1 MIFQEMFSPVDEMP
15 ELTEDQARKMREK
28 YEAEGSQLPPI
39 ERPEPGF
46 WSGMDEGIYRGTAS
60 GALKSMSFAETAIA
74 NTGLAQS
81 ARNMAQVETG
91 ETFDQI
97 DVSDVQQRLE
107 RDAKQY
113 REIAKRDFA
122 ADPSTMGTAAQI
134 LYGVFETI
142 PKAVAYSTIAGP
154 AGGSVLFGADLG
166 VSRAQELM
174 DEGVDQNTATW
185 AGIATFG
192 MSALGMR
199 VPAVFGKSRIA
210 SATIGAAV
218 NAGLTA
224 AETQSVN
231 WILQNQNYTEL
242 AERYRLNPIDLITS
256 AVFGGVMGG
265 VLWRARPD
273 VSANQAE
280 TNTRP
285 ALNDHL
291 YNQLRK
297 ASPAHI
303 TDEQVRY
310 QADLHAVGI
319 GALASKADIDPY
331 AIAPEIVAG
340 EASGF
345 SQRIPAFKP
354 EQDLVSGIKDYFG
367 TTWDARESGY
377 MMQDGEMLNMS
388 GVHEVNDERIKRDLR
403 GRRVVDHRDVSG
415 TNIRGVSTEQFFE
428 NQNIQNQSD
437 YMYNFMARTGAMRMD
452 YASSIAALTRQ
463 PTRAQLQMMQRM
475 AYENDGLIVSYY
487 TPDGRIVDEAEWE
500 GPVTQKK
507 LREFF
512 KQAQEKADSG
522 VSGAFAQRAWH
533 GSPHTFERFS
543 TDSIGSGVGAQAHG
557 WGLYFT
563 KDKLVANRY
572 REDLI
577 HRRGQSHR
585 RLFYKDRMSD
595 EYDGAVKKVLK
606 DFEKNYQDEFI
617 NIQSVHND
625 LISMYKERFQNGN
638 RLAGLYD
645 GLLNMIDENPK
656 MSISTFLKSAPAGEE
671 TRIQYAVEQ
680 AKRNAKGENRR
691 TTIRDVRSVLEDS
704 FKRFDAFRN
713 ENKAK
718 LDALSQI
725 NTDDLVLEERKGRL
739 FEVDIPD
746 ESEMLDENLLWGAGH
761 NFELK
766 QKIKDMI
773 RDWNITNPDNPIYK
787 YPDNPTGKDIYKAV
801 AEVVGGPKAASLW
814 FNERGIK
821 GITYDGLR
829 DGRCYVVFDDKAIQ
843 TIDFYQRQNSQTT
856 AEQKL
861 QKDVVA
867 WNKLIDELEAVPKQ
881 TVLMLNQTPLV
892 MHLVGADFKKLY
904 ATPHMF
910 ERLFKSKDGS
920 KGSFGKNEL
929 KQIPQAL
936 TDPIAIFDQ
945 DNGRKLFLLDL
956 QTSNGSPVVVPVEF
970 NAQKDFATV
979 NLALTAFAKEKNGK
993 PKFGWIKNLKGKE
1006 LYVNTKK
1013 LTSLNTSAGADSL
1026 GVLSERSIK
1035 DGADN
1040 SSVTKN
1046 VLTEDDLVK
1055 EREKYPGMYQGVRG
1069 SFNPSLNRITLTA
1082 NADISTF
1089 SHEMG
1094 HFYLTDMFELS
1105 KLPAAAN
1112 STLKEDVDILLKEWG
1127 IKSLKEWDELGV
1139 EGQRKYHEQFASWV
1153 EEYLSKGRSPV
1164 EKLQRLFERMAQW
1177 ICDVYRS
1184 SSLSKRYKDE
1194 FGIELP
1200 KPSEDVQKVLDRLFR
1215 EDAKIQ
1221 KSKQAVNKTQVAAA
1235 RMVQANRTNENRL
1248 NELLALPEGPK
1259 KIKLLKDKMQSL
1271 RAQEK
1276 LLQQILRGQSPDV
1289 YEEVKDIDFDSGA
1302 MKEARGNFG
1311 RAYMMGDNNTAV
1323 ILQNRDRSDASS
1335 IAQMNAIA
1343 ANPQYGLVS
1352 VSRSY
1357 SGAPV
1362 ISYGSVPDNSHLGNH
1377 DFIVETNGNRIP
1389 FMYAVVEAGEVETSN
1404 FIDGGTNQQYGKPQR
1419 MNAVV
1424 GNGRMTALKEAYRRG
1439 TASEYRKELEGD
1451 KAHGIDSEVIKGMEN
1466 PVLVRVI
1473 NPEDVTTGF
1482 ISRSNGEQVLAR
1494 DDVEIAFEDAPK
1506 IRARAGQYEF
1516 DEAGNPTRDTL
1527 SMFIQDLNDTNAL
1540 GRLITSD
1547 GRPTPEAVR
1556 RIRNAVFFEAYQS
1569 PELSALFSQEV
1580 DPGIRRILNGMAN
1593 VAPRIIEL
1601 REEAQQLDFSGL
1613 LVEAANRIRQ
1623 ARLNP
1628 DEGADFAAQMSFLDN
1643 PATSAFV
1650 EFLDDNAN
1658 SAAAIARTLNPLVD
1672 WARNAA
1678 RAADGDGLF
1687 GGDDVVRVDL
1697 ADVVGQLRNIVN
1709 EDRLARNLESL
1720 PDIDVEAIRS
1730 AINAANDAASR
1741 AVEAASPVRAR
1752 MEAQQAIDSE
1762 VAAQGEDALAVK
1774 RDLSEQVLNPETQQE
1789 AMMNLFADQVPDRE
1803 YTVLDDLGREKQ
1815 GTAKQLLAEAELGVI
1830 KAQQD
1835 RLGLGRGVECLIRNR
1850 GI

>member
-1 MIFQEMFSPVDEMP
+1 MIFQEVFSPVDEMP

-81 ARNMAQVETG
+81 ARNLSQTESG

-97 DVSDVQQRLE
+97 SVSDIQKRAEQ
-107 RDAKQY
+107 DAKEY
-113 REIAKRDFA
+113 REIAKKDFGV
-122 ADPSTMGTAAQI
+122 DPSTMGTAAQI

-142 PKAVAYSTIAGP
+142 PKAVVYSTLAGP
-154 AGGSVLFGADLG
+154 TGGSVLFGADLG
-166 VSRAQELM
+166 VNRAQELM
-174 DEGVDQNTATW
+174 DEGVDQKTATW
-185 AGIATFG
+185 AGLATFG

-242 AERYRLNPIDLITS
+242 AERYRLNSIDLITS

-377 MMQDGEMLNMS
+377 MMQDGDMLNMS
-388 GVHEVNDERIKRDLR
+388 GAHEVSDERTKQSLR
-403 GRRVVDHRDVSG
+403 GRRVIDHRDVSG

-428 NQNIQNQSD
+428 NQNIQDQSD

-452 YASSIAALTRQ
+452 YASGIAALTRQ

-475 AYENDGLIVSYY
+475 SYENDGLIVSYY

-512 KQAQEKADSG
+512 KQAQEKADGG
-522 VSGAFAQRAWH
+522 VAGAFAQRAWH
-533 GSPHTFERFS
+533 GSPHIFDTFS
-543 TDSIGSGVGAQAHG
+543 TEHIGTGEGAQAHG
-557 WGLYFT
+557 WGLYFAGDR
-563 KDKLVANRY
+563 KIAEGYRNR
-572 REDLI
+572 L
-577 HRRGQSHR
+577 S
-585 RLFYKDRMSD
+585 DRSRQFNQ
-595 EYDGAVKKVLK
+595 VL
-606 DFEKNYQDEFI
+606 DEFEWT
-617 NIQSVHND
+617 D
-625 LISMYKERFQNGN
+625 LDPNEQIDYVGLSAALDNGEFSPQTTELLRALEENQWLGFSTPAQAIRAALSDLSSFEATPRLQN
-638 RLAGLYD
+638 
-645 GLLNMIDENPK
+645 
-656 MSISTFLKSAPAGEE
+656 
-671 TRIQYAVEQ
+671 AVE
-680 AKRNAKGENRR
+680 
-691 TTIRDVRSVLEDS
+691 
-704 FKRFDAFRN
+704 AFGDR
-713 ENKAK
+713 
-718 LDALSQI
+718 
-725 NTDDLVLEERKGRL
+725 GRV
-739 FEVDIPD
+739 FEVEIPD
-746 ESEMLDENLLWGAGH
+746 ESEMLDENLLWGAGN
-761 NFELK
+761 NFELRN
-766 QKIKDMI
+766 KIKNMI
-773 RDWNITNPDNPIYK
+773 LDWNIANPDNPIYRW
-787 YPDNPTGKDIYKAV
+787 PDRPTGRDIYKAV

-829 DGRCYVVFDDKAIQ
+829 DGRCYVVFDDNAIQ
-843 TIDFYQRQNSQTT
+843 TIEYYQRQNSQSI

-861 QKDVVA
+861 QNDVVA
-867 WNKLIDELEAVPKQ
+867 WNKLIDELDAVPKQ

-892 MHLVGADFKKLY
+892 MHMVGADFKKLY

-910 ERLFKSKDGS
+910 ERLFKLKDGS

-929 KQIPQAL
+929 KQIPKAL

-993 PKFGWIKNLKGKE
+993 PKFGWIKNLNGKE

-1035 DGADN
+1035 DGANN

-1069 SFNPSLNRITLTA
+1069 SFNPALNRITLTA

-1289 YEEVKDIDFDSGA
+1289 YEEVKDIDFDAVA

-1311 RAYMMGDNNTAV
+1311 RAYMMGENDTAV

-1335 IAQMNAIA
+1335 IAQMNTIA

-1362 ISYGSVPDNSHLGNH
+1362 VSYGTVPDNAHLGAK
-1377 DFIVETNGNRIP
+1377 DFIVETNGNRVP
-1389 FMYAVVEAGEVETSN
+1389 FMYAVVEANDVETSN
-1404 FIDGGTNQQYGKPQR
+1404 LINGATNDVYGNR
-1419 MNAVV
+1419 NRLNAVI
-1424 GNGRMTALKEAYRRG
+1424 GNGRMTALREAYNRG
-1439 TASEYRKELEGD
+1439 TANTYRQELEAD
-1451 KAHGIDSEVIKGMEN
+1451 TAHGLDPNVIKEMKN
-1466 PVLVRVI
+1466 PVLVRII
-1473 NPEDVTTGF
+1473 NPDDVTTGL

-1516 DEAGNPTRDTL
+1516 DEAGNPTNDTL
-1527 SMFIQDLNDTNAL
+1527 TMFIQDLNDTNAL

-1741 AVEAASPVRAR
+1741 AVEAAAPVRAR

-1762 VAAQGEDALAVK
+1762 VAAQGEDSLAVK

>member
-1 MIFQEMFSPVDEMP
+1 MIFQEVFSPVDEMP
-15 ELTEDQARKMREK
+15 ELTEERAREMREK
-28 YEAEGSQLPPI
+28 YETEGPQLPPI

-46 WSGMDEGIYRGTAS
+46 WSGMGEGIYRGTAS

-74 NTGLAQS
+74 NTGLVQS

-97 DVSDVQQRLE
+97 DVSDVQNRLE

-134 LYGVFETI
+134 LHGVFETI

-273 VSANQAE
+273 VSTNQADA
-280 TNTRP
+280 NTRP

-291 YNQLRK
+291 YNQLRE
-297 ASPAHI
+297 ASPTHI

-331 AIAPEIVAG
+331 AIAPEIVRG
-340 EASGF
+340 ETVGF
-345 SQRIPAFKP
+345 SQRAF
-354 EQDLVSGIKDYFG
+354 
-367 TTWDARESGY
+367 
-377 MMQDGEMLNMS
+377 
-388 GVHEVNDERIKRDLR
+388 
-403 GRRVVDHRDVSG
+403 
-415 TNIRGVSTEQFFE
+415 
-428 NQNIQNQSD
+428 
-437 YMYNFMARTGAMRMD
+437 
-452 YASSIAALTRQ
+452 
-463 PTRAQLQMMQRM
+463 
-475 AYENDGLIVSYY
+475 
-487 TPDGRIVDEAEWE
+487 
-500 GPVTQKK
+500 
-507 LREFF
+507 
-512 KQAQEKADSG
+512 
-522 VSGAFAQRAWH
+522 H
-533 GSPHTFERFS
+533 GSPHVFDTFS
-543 TDSIGSGVGAQAHG
+543 TEHIGTGEGAQAHG
-557 WGLYFT
+557 WGLYFAEN
-563 KDKLVANRY
+563 KKVADAY
-572 REDLI
+572 RSRLSDSKHVIGRVFEDLENSEVDVFSYMDNDEFDI
-577 HRRGQSHR
+577 FLREIDGNKFSDKTTEFLKALNDDGWLGFDRPTQAIREALSGDLSRYEHGE
-585 RLFYKDRMSD
+585 RLDS
-595 EYDGAVKKVLK
+595 AVK
-606 DFEKNYQDEFI
+606 N
-617 NIQSVHND
+617 
-625 LISMYKERFQNGN
+625 
-638 RLAGLYD
+638 LAS
-645 GLLNMIDENPK
+645 E
-656 MSISTFLKSAPAGEE
+656 
-671 TRIQYAVEQ
+671 
-680 AKRNAKGENRR
+680 
-691 TTIRDVRSVLEDS
+691 
-704 FKRFDAFRN
+704 
-713 ENKAK
+713 
-718 LDALSQI
+718 
-725 NTDDLVLEERKGRL
+725 GRV
-739 FEVDIPD
+739 FEVDIPEQDVLLD
-746 ESEMLDENLLWGAGH
+746 EDAPFKDQPQKVKEAVEQVFDKYKKEDPYYYRKSIPEDFSELDENYRSGTFTVVQRLDENRERVFAIF
-761 NFELK
+761 NNEDTVK
-766 QKIKDMI
+766 QRVRLFNEKAE
-773 RDWNITNPDNPIYK
+773 N
-787 YPDNPTGKDIYKAV
+787 DNPTKPSDTASGRGIYQMLSRLTGSARN
-801 AEVVGGPKAASLW
+801 ASLAL
-814 FNERGIK
+814 NEAGVK
-821 GITYDGLR
+821 GITYHGLR
-829 DGRCYVVFDDKAIQ
+829 DGRCYVVFDDNAIQ

-892 MHLVGADFKKLY
+892 MHMVGADFKKLY

-910 ERLFKSKDGS
+910 ERLFNSKDGS

-993 PKFGWIKNLKGKE
+993 SKFGWIKNLKGKE

-1026 GVLSERSIK
+1026 GVLSERSINE
-1035 DGADN
+1035 GADN

-1069 SFNPSLNRITLTA
+1069 SFNPALNRITLTA

-1127 IKSLKEWDELGV
+1127 IKSLREWDELGI

-1153 EEYLSKGRSPV
+1153 EDYLTKGQSPIK
-1164 EKLQRLFERMAQW
+1164 ELQRLFERMAQW
-1177 ICDVYRS
+1177 ICDVYRTV
-1184 SSLSKRYKDE
+1184 SLSKRYKDE

-1200 KPSEDVQKVLDRLFR
+1200 PPSKEVQKVLDRLFR
-1215 EDAKIQ
+1215 EDKKIQ
-1221 KSKQAVNKTQVAAA
+1221 KAKQSVNKTQVAAA

-1248 NELLALPEGPK
+1248 DDLLAMPEGPK
-1259 KIKLLKDKMQSL
+1259 KTKLMRDQMRSYEAQAKVLKQM
-1271 RAQEK
+1271 
-1276 LLQQILRGQSPDV
+1276 LRGQAPDA
-1289 YEEVKDIDFDSGA
+1289 YEEVKDIDFDSA
-1302 MKEARGNFG
+1302 SMKEVRGNFG
-1311 RAYMMGDNNTAV
+1311 RAYVMGNTDSVV
-1323 ILQNRDRSDASS
+1323 ILQNRDRSDTASQG
-1335 IAQMNAIA
+1335 QMNSIA
-1343 ANPQYGLVS
+1343 ANPRYGLVS
-1352 VSRSY
+1352 VSRDY
-1357 SGAPV
+1357 AGAPV
-1362 ISYGSVPDNSHLGNH
+1362 ISYGQAPDNAHLGNS
-1377 DFIVETNGNRIP
+1377 DFIYESNGNHVP
-1389 FMYAVVEAGEVETSN
+1389 FVYAVVEASDVETSN
-1404 FIDGGTNQQYGKPQR
+1404 FINGGTNNAYGDKNR
-1419 MNAVV
+1419 WNAVI
-1424 GNGRMTALKEAYRRG
+1424 GNGRMTGLKEAYNRG
-1439 TASEYRKELEGD
+1439 TASEYRRELEAD
-1451 KAHGIDSEVIKGMEN
+1451 KGHGISPEVIKAMEN

-1473 NPEDVTTGF
+1473 NPEDVTTGL
-1482 ISRSNGEQVLAR
+1482 ISRSNASQVMER
-1494 DDVEIAFEDAPK
+1494 DDVEVAFEDAPK
-1506 IRARAGQYEF
+1506 IRARAGSYEF

-1527 SMFIQDLNDTNAL
+1527 VTFIQDINDTNAL

-1580 DPGIRRILNGMAN
+1580 DPGIRRVLNGLAN

-1601 REEAQQLDFSGL
+1601 REQAQELDFSNL

-1628 DEGADFAAQMSFLDN
+1628 DEGVDFASQMSFLDN

-1650 EFLDDNAN
+1650 EFLNDNAN
-1658 SAAAIARTLNPLVD
+1658 SAAAIARTLNPLID
-1672 WARNAA
+1672 WAENAA
-1678 RAADGDGLF
+1678 RAAE
-1687 GGDDVVRVDL
+1687 GDDLLGGFEAPHIDL
-1697 ADVVGQLRNIVN
+1697 ADVVGQLRNIIN
-1709 EDRLARNLESL
+1709 EDRLARNLEPL
-1720 PDIDVEAIRS
+1720 PEINIEDVRS
-1730 AINAANDAASR
+1730 AINSANDAATR
-1741 AVEAASPVRAR
+1741 AVEAAAPVRAK
-1752 MEAQQAIDSE
+1752 MEAQQAMDAD
-1762 VAAQGEDALAVK
+1762 VANQTNEDLAVK
-1774 RDLSEQVLNPETQQE
+1774 RELSEKVLDPNTQQE
-1789 AMMNLFADQVPDRE
+1789 AMMELFADQVPDRE
-1803 YTVLDDLGREKQ
+1803 YTVLDDLGQEKN
-1815 GTAKQLLAEAELGVI
+1815 GTAQQLLAEAELGVI

-1835 RLGLGRGVECLIRNR
+1835 RLGIGRVTECLIRNQ
-1850 GI
+1850 GV

>member
-39 ERPEPGF
+39 ERPEPSF
-46 WSGMDEGIYRGTAS
+46 WSGMGEGVYRGSAS
-60 GALKSMSFAETAIA
+60 GMLKSMSFAETAIA

-81 ARNMAQVETG
+81 ARNLSQTESG

-97 DVSDVQQRLE
+97 SVSDIQKRAEQ
-107 RDAKQY
+107 DAKEY

-142 PKAVAYSTIAGP
+142 PKAVAYSAIAGP

-218 NAGLTA
+218 NAGLTG

-242 AERYRLNPIDLITS
+242 AERYRLNAVDLIVS
-256 AVFGGVMGG
+256 GVFGGVMGG
-265 VLWRARPD
+265 ALWRARPELPAKN
-273 VSANQAE
+273 SSE
-280 TNTRP
+280 TARP
-285 ALNDHL
+285 ALNDQL
-291 YNQLRK
+291 YNKLRE

-310 QADLHAVGI
+310 QADIHAVGI
-319 GALASKADIDPY
+319 GALASKAGIDPY
-331 AIAPEIVAG
+331 AIAPEIVRG
-340 EASGF
+340 ESTDGLN
-345 SQRIPAFKP
+345 QIIG
-354 EQDLVSGIKDYFG
+354 QVG
-367 TTWDARESGY
+367 TDNLRESGSDISY
-377 MMQDGEMLNMS
+377 QWVAESMEKQGKSAEAIRLATGWERGADGQWRYEIPDIQIKDNAFRVIEEANTAQYAEQNALFERNDLSDDELIDQDRAIADKYENQTLTTKLEDVVDAPELFRAYPQLKNLTVEFGDLPRSVGGYYAPVKKIIRLDRHANISVKSTRENLAHEIQHAIQDIEGFARGSNLEENSFANVLRADLQPLYAMMQDSEAWKIYREMEDQAFELMDDDLMARAGAYADDPEIQSIFKEQQRLRDKYGINHDVLEAIANYHPTSDSIWQKIHENHLDYARQRYHRSAGEVEARNVQDRLDMTNEQRRQSTLESTESYPRNEQIVRYGDNLYRDS
-388 GVHEVNDERIKRDLR
+388 SVSIDEQIGNIERIEDWLSDENLTWAKGKEYPEIIEHFGNDPQPIAFIPNTWLSELFGEEIADNRVYSGKAYFIDHAVNHHPEDIDLEAYVLMQEMISKNTEAIVDDRKGKKGVIFVKQYDKNYLLAVELRQEDDGKIHLYKSLSKTRSKKPYPNLRRARLPVDALNSLRDEPSQYIR
-403 GRRVVDHRDVSG
+403 TSEEAHGGRRFSALDNSTGIVGQNANDVNEFVPDSELIQRAKDTFGITNDVREAFYVLPDGTMLDGSGRHWGGSEIDVAGQRQVDHGDIAEIIDDS
-415 TNIRGVSTEQFFE
+415 TNPA
-428 NQNIQNQSD
+428 D
-437 YMYNFMARTGAMRMD
+437 AMYKWMARSGAMRFD
-452 YASSIAALTRQ
+452 QIVGIASIARKPTPQQLAVLSRASRGKYLALS
-463 PTRAQLQMMQRM
+463 L
-475 AYENDGLIVSYY
+475 N
-487 TPDGRIVDEAEWE
+487 TPEGRIVDDI
-500 GPVTQKK
+500 
-507 LREFF
+507 EFERANPSKIRHF
-512 KQAQEKADSG
+512 FEQAQVKADNG
-522 VSGAFAQRAWH
+522 VAGAFAQ
-533 GSPHTFERFS
+533 
-543 TDSIGSGVGAQAHG
+543 
-557 WGLYFT
+557 
-563 KDKLVANRY
+563 
-572 REDLI
+572 
-577 HRRGQSHR
+577 
-585 RLFYKDRMSD
+585 
-595 EYDGAVKKVLK
+595 
-606 DFEKNYQDEFI
+606 
-617 NIQSVHND
+617 
-625 LISMYKERFQNGN
+625 
-638 RLAGLYD
+638 
-645 GLLNMIDENPK
+645 EN
-656 MSISTFLKSAPAGEE
+656 
-671 TRIQYAVEQ
+671 
-680 AKRNAKGENRR
+680 
-691 TTIRDVRSVLEDS
+691 
-704 FKRFDAFRN
+704 
-713 ENKAK
+713 
-718 LDALSQI
+718 
-725 NTDDLVLEERKGRL
+725 
-739 FEVDIPD
+739 
-746 ESEMLDENLLWGAGH
+746 
-761 NFELK
+761 
-766 QKIKDMI
+766 
-773 RDWNITNPDNPIYK
+773 
-787 YPDNPTGKDIYKAV
+787 
-801 AEVVGGPKAASLW
+801 
-814 FNERGIK
+814 
-821 GITYDGLR
+821 
-829 DGRCYVVFDDKAIQ
+829 
-843 TIDFYQRQNSQTT
+843 
-856 AEQKL
+856 
-861 QKDVVA
+861 
-867 WNKLIDELEAVPKQ
+867 
-881 TVLMLNQTPLV
+881 
-892 MHLVGADFKKLY
+892 
-904 ATPHMF
+904 
-910 ERLFKSKDGS
+910 
-920 KGSFGKNEL
+920 
-929 KQIPQAL
+929 
-936 TDPIAIFDQ
+936 
-945 DNGRKLFLLDL
+945 
-956 QTSNGSPVVVPVEF
+956 
-970 NAQKDFATV
+970 
-979 NLALTAFAKEKNGK
+979 
-993 PKFGWIKNLKGKE
+993 
-1006 LYVNTKK
+1006 
-1013 LTSLNTSAGADSL
+1013 
-1026 GVLSERSIK
+1026 
-1035 DGADN
+1035 
-1040 SSVTKN
+1040 
-1046 VLTEDDLVK
+1046 
-1055 EREKYPGMYQGVRG
+1055 RG

-1082 NADISTF
+1082 NANISTF

-1094 HFYLTDMFELS
+1094 HWYLTDMFELS
-1105 KLPAAAN
+1105 QLPAAAN

-1127 IKSLKEWDELGV
+1127 IKSLREWNDLGI

-1221 KSKQAVNKTQVAAA
+1221 KSKQAVNKQQVAAA
-1235 RMVQANRTNENRL
+1235 RMVQANRTNENRV

-1259 KIKLLKDKMQSL
+1259 KIKLLKDQMRSL
-1271 RAQEK
+1271 QAQEK
-1276 LLQQILRGQSPDV
+1276 VLQQILRGQSPDA

-1352 VSRSY
+1352 ISRSY

-1362 ISYGSVPDNSHLGNH
+1362 VSYGTVPDNAHLGNH
-1377 DFIVETNGNRIP
+1377 DLIVETNGNRIP
-1389 FMYAVVEAGEVETSN
+1389 FMYAAVEAGEVETSN

-1451 KAHGIDSEVIKGMEN
+1451 KAHGIDSEVIRGMEN

-1741 AVEAASPVRAR
+1741 AVEAAAPVRAQ
-1752 MEAQQAIDSE
+1752 MEAQQVIDSV
-1762 VAAQGEDALAVK
+1762 VAAQGEEALTVK
-1774 RDLSEQVLNPETQQE
+1774 RELSEQVLNPETQQE

-1815 GTAKQLLAEAELGVI
+1815 GTAQQLLAEVELEVI

>member
-1 MIFQEMFSPVDEMP
+1 MIFQEVFSPVDEMP
-15 ELTEDQARKMREK
+15 ELTEERAREMREK
-28 YEAEGSQLPPI
+28 YEAEGPQLPPI
-39 ERPEPGF
+39 ERSEPGF
-46 WSGMDEGIYRGTAS
+46 WSGMGEGIYRGTAS

-74 NTGLAQS
+74 NSGLAQS
-81 ARNMAQVETG
+81 AQNMAQIETG

-107 RDAKQY
+107 RDARQY
-113 REIAKRDFA
+113 REIAKRDFV

-166 VSRAQELM
+166 VGRAQELM

-273 VSANQAE
+273 VSANQADV
-280 TNTRP
+280 NARP

-291 YNQLRK
+291 YNQLRE

-331 AIAPEIVAG
+331 AIAPEIVRGDSSVGQGSVLNQVDLAPGMMRLYHGGRGGDNLTVLDNEGIYDGVFASSDMDAASSHGDNVYYTDIDEADVLTQHDLSYNIDSDEAEQALRRAYPAYDSLTEAEKEIVWDSVIEDNANDHWDELTQILGYEDAG
-340 EASGF
+340 EASWEA
-345 SQRIPAFKP
+345 QRIRGHVAHELGFKA
-354 EQDLVSGIKDYFG
+354 V
-367 TTWDARESGY
+367 
-377 MMQDGEMLNMS
+377 EM
-388 GVHEVNDERIKRDLR
+388 NDEHGTSYLVLPANTLS
-403 GRRVVDHRDVSG
+403 RVPEYG
-415 TNIRGVSTEQFFE
+415 FN
-428 NQNIQNQSD
+428 
-437 YMYNFMARTGAMRMD
+437 
-452 YASSIAALTRQ
+452 
-463 PTRAQLQMMQRM
+463 
-475 AYENDGLIVSYY
+475 
-487 TPDGRIVDEAEWE
+487 
-500 GPVTQKK
+500 
-507 LREFF
+507 
-512 KQAQEKADSG
+512 
-522 VSGAFAQRAWH
+522 QRAWH
-533 GSPHTFERFS
+533 GSPHIFDRFS
-543 TDSIGSGVGAQAHG
+543 TDHIGSGEGAQAHG
-557 WGLYFT
+557 WGLYFA
-563 KDKLVANRY
+563 ANRK
-572 REDLI
+572 I
-577 HRRGQSHR
+577 A
-585 RLFYKDRMSD
+585 D
-595 EYDGAVKKVLK
+595 EYRNHLSVNAK
-606 DFEKNYQDEFI
+606 DITIGEQKYRKLQNESI
-617 NIQSVHND
+617 VD
-625 LISMYKERFQNGN
+625 LNGN
-638 RLAGLYD
+638 EPSDIEYTAAYYLANRGSKSEAIKSIEKD
-645 GLLNMIDENPK
+645 LNNP
-656 MSISTFLKSAPAGEE
+656 EE
-671 TRIQYAVEQ
+671 Y
-680 AKRNAKGENRR
+680 G
-691 TTIRDVRSVLEDS
+691 DDYYRSVLEDA
-704 FKRFDAFRN
+704 KELLENN
-713 ENKAK
+713 EADVSN
-718 LDALSQI
+718 SQ
-725 NTDDLVLEERKGRL
+725 GRV

-892 MHLVGADFKKLY
+892 MHMVGADFKKLY

-1069 SFNPSLNRITLTA
+1069 SFNPALNRITLTA

-1127 IKSLKEWDELGV
+1127 IKSLREWDDLGV

-1153 EEYLSKGRSPV
+1153 EDYLTKGQSPIK
-1164 EKLQRLFERMAQW
+1164 ELQRLFERMAQW
-1177 ICDVYRS
+1177 ICDVYRTV
-1184 SSLSKRYKDE
+1184 SLSKRYKDE

-1200 KPSEDVQKVLDRLFR
+1200 PPSKEVQKVLDRLFK
-1215 EDAKIQ
+1215 EDRKIRKAKQ
-1221 KSKQAVNKTQVAAA
+1221 SVNKTQVAAA
-1235 RMVQANRTNENRL
+1235 RMVQANRTDENRM
-1248 NELLALPEGPK
+1248 NELLAMPEGPK
-1259 KIKLLKDKMQSL
+1259 KIKLLKDRMRSYQA
-1271 RAQEK
+1271 RAKVLE
-1276 LLQQILRGQSPDV
+1276 QILRGQEPDA
-1289 YEEVKDIDFDSGA
+1289 YEEVKDIDFDSRA

-1362 ISYGSVPDNSHLGNH
+1362 VSYGTVPDNAHLGNH
-1377 DFIVETNGNRIP
+1377 DLIVETNGNRIP
-1389 FMYAVVEAGEVETSN
+1389 FMYAAVEAGEVETSN

-1672 WARNAA
+1672 WACNAA

-1687 GGDDVVRVDL
+1687 GGEDVVRVDL
-1697 ADVVGQLRNIVN
+1697 ADIVGQLRNIVN

-1741 AVEAASPVRAR
+1741 AVEAAAPVRAQ
-1752 MEAQQAIDSE
+1752 MEAQKVIDSE
-1762 VAAQGEDALAVK
+1762 VAAQGEEALTVK
-1774 RDLSEQVLNPETQQE
+1774 RELSEQVLNPETQQE

-1815 GTAKQLLAEAELGVI
+1815 GTAQQLLAEAELEVI